1 MWKSRRILEIAALT
15 LLLIEIP
22 PLAMAQTDNVKISMS
37 TLTAELEQLGVP
49 KIEDGELYFGKTKAS
64 EEPVDAVVKKQ
75 AGVATVFRKTADT
88 YVRAATTVK
97 KIDGTSAVGT
107 TLEASS
113 PAIAKLNEGESYYG
127 DATIFGKAYDAG
139 YEPIKDSTG
148 TVIGAFFVGDPK

>member
-64 EEPVDAVVKKQ
+64 EEAVDAVVKKQ

-97 KIDGTSAVGT
+97 KSMVPAPSARRWKQVVPP
-107 TLEASS
+107 LPS
-113 PAIAKLNEGESYYG
+113 
-127 DATIFGKAYDAG
+127 
-139 YEPIKDSTG
+139 
-148 TVIGAFFVGDPK
+148 